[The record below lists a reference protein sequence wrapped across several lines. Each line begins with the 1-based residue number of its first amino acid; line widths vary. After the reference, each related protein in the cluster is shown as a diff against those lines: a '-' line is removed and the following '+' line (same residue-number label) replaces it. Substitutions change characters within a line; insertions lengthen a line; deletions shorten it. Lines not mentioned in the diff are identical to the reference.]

1 MADPFTFQIRS
12 AQSFIRHISQRLP
25 QRCLN
30 VAVARSVV
38 VAPMAHQVDAN
49 TLLLGLGGLLN
60 TLQAGAAQGTVA
72 GGSVPGLRVLMPG
85 ERSGTVA
92 AGSVAGMPPT
102 EAATDVAAG
111 TAPNL

>member
-1 MADPFTFQIRS
+1 M
-12 AQSFIRHISQRLP
+12 
-25 QRCLN
+25 N